1 MKITKA
7 KLKQIIKEELE
18 AVTEVAQFEGGP
30 EVDIQDAIQMLEAD
44 FNEHDEVG
52 AGTLYHVI
60 NRLQAALDKLEAGHG
75 EKKLKEGKFP
85 FPDGT
90 TRDYDWKVD
99 AEIGDKLVNAVLD
112 LQELRGDAYVVKML
126 REMANDIEKEMA
138 AKDGPAMQEGRLGD
152 MISAGI
158 GKILELPSALML
170 GGLIVYLNTTA
181 PRDDIDLIEL
191 SKDTKAM
198 AAFGNKLA
206 SPDYNGK
213 QFALDWHELSRDEIM
228 SKYFSGNEDGP
239 FRA

>member
-1 MKITKA
+1 MKITRSQ
-7 KLKQIIKEELE
+7 LKQIIREELE
-18 AVTEVAQFEGGP
+18 EGG
-30 EVDIQDAIQMLEAD
+30 L
-44 FNEHDEVG
+44 
-52 AGTLYHVI
+52 
-60 NRLQAALDKLEAGHG
+60 AGHYD
-75 EKKLKEGKFP
+75 K
-85 FPDGT
+85 D
-90 TRDYDWKVD
+90 RDIAVSD
-99 AEIGDKLVNAVLD
+99 ALVNAVLD
-112 LQELRGDAYVVKML
+112 MQEMRGDAYAVKVL

-206 SPDYNGK
+206 SPDYSGK
-213 QFALDWHELSRDEIM
+213 QFALDWNDLSRDEIM